1 MVAQPRPLIEVLA
14 EIPDF
19 RSHQGKR
26 HPLAATL
33 ALVCSALLCGYRSYT
48 AMAEWGRNYGARL
61 TQALGFPASRPVRRP
76 STRF

>member
-1 MVAQPRPLIEVLA
+1 MVAQPCPLIEVLA

-19 RSHQGKR
+19 RSPQGKR
-26 HPLAATL
+26 HPLVAIL

-61 TQALGFPASRPVRRP
+61 TGRVPAQCG
-76 STRF
+76 